1 MNPTI
6 KRILNVFLIIL
17 FISFSHV
24 GSAAADTNVDTTAQ
38 VICNIIGYVWGIGGP
53 LMTVVIMGAALLAIF
68 GRMPWPALFA
78 LGVFCAVFFGAKT
91 IITKVMGGIGWKYF
105 FDGPMWSGQTKIN
118 PFANK
123 LLLLLLY

>member
-6 KRILNVFLIIL
+6 RKIFSAFLIIL

-24 GSAAADTNVDTTAQ
+24 GSADTKSSTSDDTTAQ

-53 LMTVVIMGAALLAIF
+53 LMTVVIIGAALLAIF

-91 IITKVMGGIGWKYF
+91 IVTKLMSGIGGNTSLMNQCGV
-105 FDGPMWSGQTKIN
+105 DTK
-118 PFANK
+118 K
-123 LLLLLLY
+123 